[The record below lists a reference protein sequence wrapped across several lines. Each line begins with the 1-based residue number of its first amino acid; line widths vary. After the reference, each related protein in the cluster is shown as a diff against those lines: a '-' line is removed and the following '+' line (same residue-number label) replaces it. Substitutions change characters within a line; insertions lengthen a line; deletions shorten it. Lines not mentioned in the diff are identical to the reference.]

1 MTDVGDG
8 GSLGVRFFATRLNE
22 NSIQNPGA
30 PRDERVGQLAGGF
43 SLPEYKLTTNVTY
56 STGPFSLFVQ
66 GRWIDSGTLDRTRIE
81 GVTIDD
87 NTVDSVFYTDV
98 NASYTLSGQREW
110 QLFFNVTNL
119 LDEEPPLV
127 AAIVGRTGTNEF
139 NAALHDVLGRR
150 FAVGFRL
157 SL

>member
-1 MTDVGDG
+1 
-8 GSLGVRFFATRLNE
+8 
-22 NSIQNPGA
+22 
-30 PRDERVGQLAGGF
+30 
-43 SLPEYKLTTNVTY
+43 
-56 STGPFSLFVQ
+56 
-66 GRWIDSGTLDRTRIE
+66 LDRTRIE

-110 QLFFNVTNL
+110 ELFFNVTNL
-119 LDEEPPLV
+119 LDEEPPLA

-157 SL
+157 NL